1 MCEWKNPD
9 VSVRS
14 HNTRQSNTG
23 RAFRCNAKVG
33 HEVAAYQRVFSNA
46 AMGPLKSLADKPG
59 LYKLANMANTFQLH
73 TLISL
78 VMSAMESIE

>member
-1 MCEWKNPD
+1 MREWKNPD

-14 HNTRQSNTG
+14 HDTRQSNTG
-23 RAFRCNAKVG
+23 RNAKVFQ
-33 HEVAAYQRVFSNA
+33 EVAAYQGGFSNG

-59 LYKLANMANTFQLH
+59 LYKLANMANTFQVL

-78 VMSAMESIE
+78 VMSDMESIE

>member
-1 MCEWKNPD
+1 MRGWKNPD

-14 HNTRQSNTG
+14 HDTRQSNTG
-23 RAFRCNAKVG
+23 RAFHCSSQVF
-33 HEVAAYQRVFSNA
+33 HEVAVYQRGFSNG

-59 LYKLANMANTFQLH
+59 LYKLANMANTFQLL

-78 VMSAMESIE
+78 VMSAM